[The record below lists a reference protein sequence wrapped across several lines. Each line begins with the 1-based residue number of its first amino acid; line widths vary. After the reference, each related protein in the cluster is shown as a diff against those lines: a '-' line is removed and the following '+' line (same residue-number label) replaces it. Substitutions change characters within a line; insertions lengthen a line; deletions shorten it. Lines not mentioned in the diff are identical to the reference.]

1 MSLQAKLQVV
11 TSEFQKLQID
21 LSNAVEARQRLEAQ
35 LSENQLVKKE
45 FDQLKPESVVYKQIG
60 PVLVKQDQ
68 SEAKSNVDT
77 RLEFITGEIKRVE
90 SQIKEIEQ
98 KSEKKKT
105 EVSQESHKFDYYTLN
120 RRDPP
125 SFIRYLSSRRLC
137 SNSKQKLANQQ
148 SKLNPPTIHKICIR
162 RGHGVA
168 EDYIGCG
175 GGGSGE
181 VGIRCFESL
190 AC

>member
-105 EVSQESHKFDYYTLN
+105 EVLEFQTSMQQQQAKASQPAIK
-120 RRDPP
+120 
-125 SFIRYLSSRRLC
+125 
-137 SNSKQKLANQQ
+137 A
-148 SKLNPPTIHKICIR
+148 
-162 RGHGVA
+162 
-168 EDYIGCG
+168 
-175 GGGSGE
+175 
-181 VGIRCFESL
+181 
-190 AC
+190 